1 MGRVLAIDYGDQ
13 RIGLAL
19 SDPLKIFASPYRTIV
34 NNDNDYSVDIIQK
47 IIIDEDVELTIVGLP
62 LSMSGEDT
70 DQTKKVKYFS
80 DKLSSKNINIK
91 FVDERWSS
99 KAAKRSMKHQGIK
112 TGHNK
117 SLIDQ
122 TAAAIFLQ
130 QYLDQKKLC

>member
-19 SDPLKIFASPYRTIV
+19 SDPLKIIASPYQTIE
-34 NNDNDYSVDIIQK
+34 NNDNDNSVDVIQK
-47 IIIDEDVELTIVGLP
+47 IIIDKDVELTIVGLP

-70 DQTKKVKYFS
+70 EQTKKVKDFS
-80 DKLSSKNINIK
+80 NKLSSRDIDIK
-91 FVDERWSS
+91 FIDERWSS
-99 KAAKRSMKHQGIK
+99 KAAKRAMKHQGIK

-117 SLIDQ
+117 PLVDQ

-130 QYLDQKKLC
+130 QYLDQK